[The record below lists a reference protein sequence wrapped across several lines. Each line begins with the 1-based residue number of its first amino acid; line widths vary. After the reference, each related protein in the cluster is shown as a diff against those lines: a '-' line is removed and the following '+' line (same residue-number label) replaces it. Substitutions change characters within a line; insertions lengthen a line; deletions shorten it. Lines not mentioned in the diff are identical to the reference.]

1 MHKTIQYS
9 TTTPSGNSDGI
20 YWSLI
25 SECKLFL
32 QFSPGLL
39 CSNLFKLIFGEE
51 GGEGFKIFTEWSCMF
66 HQIFFNQWNRSL
78 DRCLSNDQ
86 WATPH
91 LYLDDEQSDIVW
103 LSEGISPGVGLLH
116 LIDRTRAWHQATQTG
131 QTIIKTGRA
140 GRATIFNVATRDNA
154 SMQQCIKASVIHTK
168 IIFFLAYWV
177 TMEFWHNIYR

>member
-1 MHKTIQYS
+1 
-9 TTTPSGNSDGI
+9 
-20 YWSLI
+20 
-25 SECKLFL
+25 
-32 QFSPGLL
+32 
-39 CSNLFKLIFGEE
+39 
-51 GGEGFKIFTEWSCMF
+51 MF

-140 GRATIFNVATRDNA
+140 GRATIFNVVTRDNA
-154 SMQQCIKASVIHTK
+154 TMRQCIKASVIHTK

-177 TMEFWHNIYR
+177 TMEFWHNIYRQCDRPQFVGLKTMFDCRNICRVCPALKTRKHAWTTSSLHVLYSKIPKQVEP